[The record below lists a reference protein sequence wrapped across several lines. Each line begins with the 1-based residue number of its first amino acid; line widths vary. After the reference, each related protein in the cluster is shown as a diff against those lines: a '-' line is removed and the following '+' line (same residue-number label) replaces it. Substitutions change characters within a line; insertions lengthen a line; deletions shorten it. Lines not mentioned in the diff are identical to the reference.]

1 MKKLITA
8 VIASLFSLC
17 MFTIANAGEVYG
29 TQTGGAIGVSMNKQ
43 GFGAYGKETNGTA
56 VTEEYGA
63 FGDTYASVFAEFSFG
78 NGLSL
83 GVEYTPGTISTPTNT
98 NVQQNGSTGGVESA
112 GGGVTTG
119 GTAATN
125 TVKAEFD
132 NLYTLYVMAQSEM
145 GVYARLG
152 FSSVDINTQETL
164 GTGGSYNNVNTD
176 GGTVAFGYQ
185 KTNDGGIFVRAEVAG
200 TVWDDV
206 SASNTTDSTKI
217 IKISDMMSGGAS
229 IKIGKIF

>member
-1 MKKLITA
+1 MKKLITV

-43 GFGAYGKETNGTA
+43 GFGAFGKETNGTT

-98 NVQQNGSTGGVESA
+98 NIQNNGSTGGAVSA
-112 GGGVTTG
+112 NGSNTG
-119 GTAATN
+119 GSNATN

-145 GVYARLG
+145 GIYARLG

-164 GTGGSYNNVNTD
+164 GTGGSYNNVSSD

-206 SASNTTDSTKI
+206 SASNTTDSTKKVAI
-217 IKISDMMSGGAS
+217 TDMMSGGAS

>member
-1 MKKLITA
+1 
-8 VIASLFSLC
+8 
-17 MFTIANAGEVYG
+17 
-29 TQTGGAIGVSMNKQ
+29 
-43 GFGAYGKETNGTA
+43 
-56 VTEEYGA
+56 
-63 FGDTYASVFAEFSFG
+63 
-78 NGLSL
+78 
-83 GVEYTPGTISTPTNT
+83 
-98 NVQQNGSTGGVESA
+98 
-112 GGGVTTG
+112 
-119 GTAATN
+119 
-125 TVKAEFD
+125 
-132 NLYTLYVMAQSEM
+132 MAQSEM
-145 GVYARLG
+145 GIYARLG

>member
-43 GFGAYGKETNGTA
+43 GFGAYGKETNGTTS
-56 VTEEYGA
+56 TEEYGA

-98 NVQQNGSTGGVESA
+98 NVQQDGSSGGAEPP
-112 GGGVTTG
+112 TTG
-119 GTAATN
+119 GSAKTN

-145 GVYARLG
+145 GIYARLG
-152 FSSVDINTQETL
+152 FSSVDITTKESL
-164 GTGGSYNNVNTD
+164 GTGGSYNNVSSD

-217 IKISDMMSGGAS
+217 IKISDMISGGAS

>member
-1 MKKLITA
+1 MKKLITV

-29 TQTGGAIGVSMNKQ
+29 TQTGGAIGVSLNKQ

-83 GVEYTPGTISTPTNT
+83 GVEYAPGTITTPTNT
-98 NVQQNGSTGGVESA
+98 NVQQDGSTGGA
-112 GGGVTTG
+112 LINGTQTTG
-119 GTAATN
+119 GSAKTN
-125 TVKAEFD
+125 TVQAELD

-145 GVYARLG
+145 GIYARLG
-152 FSSVDINTQETL
+152 FSSVDITTKESL
-164 GTGGSYNNVNTD
+164 GTGGSYNDVNTD